1 MRNKISLAGD
11 LGSGKSTVADILAP
25 RIGAEY
31 YGTGVIAREIAASMG
46 MDIAAFNI
54 FMETH
59 PEQDRA
65 FDDRLIALSDDP
77 RTLIIDS
84 RMAWH
89 FTRETYRVYLT
100 TDPTVAAIRI
110 MQAGR
115 QAEKF
120 SSLEEATARIRAR
133 KMSEKKRYFD
143 LYGVDCKN
151 LENYDLVVDT
161 TYATPE
167 EVAEEIERGYRAWQ
181 AGENERRR
189 LLCPR
194 RLCYPDTAPDPALV
208 DACHTALEL
217 GTPVPTPAV
226 VPLNDAF
233 YLVSGAEVALAYS
246 LLDSTFLPVRLAEAA
261 VEVDRFVKM
270 EDSL

>member
-65 FDDRLIALSDDP
+65 FDDRLIALSDLML
-77 RTLIIDS
+77 TIFIFS

-133 KMSEKKRYFD
+133 
-143 LYGVDCKN
+143 
-151 LENYDLVVDT
+151 
-161 TYATPE
+161 
-167 EVAEEIERGYRAWQ
+167 
-181 AGENERRR
+181 
-189 LLCPR
+189 
-194 RLCYPDTAPDPALV
+194 
-208 DACHTALEL
+208 
-217 GTPVPTPAV
+217 
-226 VPLNDAF
+226 
-233 YLVSGAEVALAYS
+233 
-246 LLDSTFLPVRLAEAA
+246 
-261 VEVDRFVKM
+261 
-270 EDSL
+270 

>member
-226 VPLNDAF
+226 VPLNDAGDR
-233 YLVSGAEVALAYS
+233 VSGAEVALAYS